1 MELIPLHDT
10 AAVRVC
16 QSKAM
21 YETRKVA
28 ETVAYRRML
37 LSGTPLYVYECGVC
51 CGWHLTKQERETSY
65 AVSPVAKADN
75 DIPSGAR
82 FGLFTV
88 VKKVATRPAKYE
100 CRCRCGAI
108 EVRRATA
115 IRNPRN
121 HHDCC
126 AKCGLE
132 LVEENKKAI
141 ARIGMSVHSATLFY
155 VAFGMAVL
163 TGRVCNDKP
172 VLRLK

>member
-10 AAVRVC
+10 AAVKVC

-51 CGWHLTKQERETSY
+51 CGWHLTKQERESNH

-88 VKKVATRPAKYE
+88 VRKVSTRPAKYE

-108 EVRRATA
+108 EVRRSTA
-115 IRNPRN
+115 IRNQKN
-121 HHDCC
+121 AQDSCG
-126 AKCGLE
+126 KCKI
-132 LVEENKKAI
+132 LVKEENKKAI
-141 ARIGMSVHSATLFY
+141 ARIGMEVHSATLFY

-163 TGRVCNDKP
+163 TGRVCNGKP